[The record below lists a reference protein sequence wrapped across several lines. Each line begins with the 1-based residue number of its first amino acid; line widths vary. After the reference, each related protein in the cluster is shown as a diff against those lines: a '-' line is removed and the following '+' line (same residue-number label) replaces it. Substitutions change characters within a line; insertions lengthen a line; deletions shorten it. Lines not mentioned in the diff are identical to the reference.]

1 MNKIK
6 ELLKKIRVVA
16 NQDDGQAHWEA
27 QDLLGDRH
35 CAVISWSENFLKVEK
50 SVEVNGFLES
60 LFVTHWEISE
70 KGRLLLKECS
80 GLPPQLGSSEAF
92 EHVRQSLESGVAP
105 TVVSA
110 TTSKGFS
117 P

>member
-16 NQDDGQAHWEA
+16 NQEEGQAHWESA
-27 QDLLGDRH
+27 DLLGDRH
-35 CAVISWSENFLKVEK
+35 CAIISWSKNFLKVEK
-50 SVEVNGFLES
+50 SVEVNGSFES
-60 LFVTHWEISE
+60 SFVAHWEISE

-80 GLPPQLGSSEAF
+80 GIPPQFGSGEAF
-92 EHVRQSLESGVAP
+92 EHVRQNLECGIAP
-105 TVVSA
+105 IIVSA